1 MTAAPQALTD
11 PPAAPASKKPPDY
24 RLVSLIIACAIFME
38 QLDATVLATALPAM
52 ARDFGASAPA
62 MSIAMT
68 AYLLAL
74 AIGIPASG
82 AMADRYG
89 ARRVFSASIVVF
101 IAGSVL
107 CSLANSLP
115 MMVGARLL
123 QGAGGSM
130 MAPLGRL
137 ILLRV
142 VERKNLVSAMS
153 WTLVPAFLG
162 PLLGPPLG
170 GLLVTYWNW
179 HWIFYI
185 NIPIGVMGF
194 VLVRRYI
201 PYIEAADHPTPFDL
215 RGFVLCGLCLG
226 CGLFGLEMVS
236 QRDGLSTALALMGV
250 SLAAALGYV
259 WHARRHPAP
268 LLDLSLMKIDS
279 FRLSVMGGSVMR
291 VTQGAQPF
299 LLPLLFQLGF
309 GYSAAHAGRLV
320 LATALG
326 ALLMRLFTP
335 FLLRRVGYRRGLI
348 GNGLLAS
355 AGYAICAFFRP
366 GWPDGLMF
374 ALLVCCGAFMSFQ
387 FAAYNTV
394 AYEAVPTRRMS
405 NASSLYTTLQ
415 QLMLSVGVCVGAL
428 VLKVAISLGD
438 DPSPQLGDFSVAFI
452 VVTLVSLSSTWWHL
466 KFTHDV
472 GAELSGHRRVKAA

>member
-1 MTAAPQALTD
+1 VTAAPQVLTN
-11 PPAAPASKKPPDY
+11 PPAAPSPSKTPDY
-24 RLVSLIIACAIFME
+24 RVISLIIACAIFME

-52 ARDFGASAPA
+52 ARDFGAGAPA

-107 CSLANSLP
+107 CSLAGSLP
-115 MMVGARLL
+115 MMVAARLL

-142 VERKNLVSAMS
+142 VERRNLVSAMS

-185 NIPIGVMGF
+185 NIPIGLMGF
-194 VLVRRYI
+194 VLVRRFI

-215 RGFVLCGLCLG
+215 RGFLLCGLCLG

-236 QRDGLSTALALMGV
+236 QHDGFGTAMALVGISALS
-250 SLAAALGYV
+250 ALGYA
-259 WHARRHPAP
+259 WHARRHRAP
-268 LLDLSLMKIDS
+268 LLDLSLMQIDS
-279 FRLSVMGGSVMR
+279 FRLSVLGGSVMR
-291 VTQGAQPF
+291 ITQGAQPF

-326 ALLMRLFTP
+326 ALVMRLLTP
-335 FLLRRVGYRRGLI
+335 WLLRRVGYRRGLL
-348 GNGLLAS
+348 GNGILAS
-355 AGYAICAFFRP
+355 AGYAVCALFRP
-366 GWPDGLMF
+366 GWPDALMF

-428 VLKVAISLGD
+428 ALKVAISIGH
-438 DPSPQLGDFSVAFI
+438 DPMPQLADFSVAFI
-452 VVTLVSLSSTWWHL
+452 VVTLISLSSTWWHL
-466 KFTHDV
+466 KFTHEV
-472 GAELSGHRRVKAA
+472 GAELSGHRRIKPA

>member
-1 MTAAPQALTD
+1 MSATR
-11 PPAAPASKKPPDY
+11 PPRKTPDY
-24 RLVSLIIACAIFME
+24 RVVSLIIACAIFME

-52 ARDFGASAPA
+52 ARDFDASAPA

-101 IAGSVL
+101 VAGSVL
-107 CSLANSLP
+107 CSLATTLP

-170 GLLVTYWNW
+170 GLLVSYWSW

-185 NIPIGVMGF
+185 NIPIGLMGF
-194 VLVRRYI
+194 VLVRRLI
-201 PYIEAADHPTPFDL
+201 PYIEAADDPKAFDL
-215 RGFVLCGLCLG
+215 RGFILCGLCLG

-236 QRDGLSTALALMGV
+236 QRDGLGRAMALMVV
-250 SLAAALGYV
+250 SVLAAAGYV
-259 WHARRHPAP
+259 WHARRHAAP
-268 LLDLSLMKIDS
+268 LLDLSLMKIAS
-279 FRLSVMGGSVMR
+279 FRLSVVGGSLMR
-291 VTQGAQPF
+291 ITQGAQPF
-299 LLPLLFQLGF
+299 LLPLLFQLAF

-326 ALLMRLFTP
+326 ALIMRILTP
-335 FLLRRVGYRRGLI
+335 WLLRRVGYRRGLI
-348 GNGLLAS
+348 GNGVLAS
-355 AGYAICAFFRP
+355 LGYAVCALFRP
-366 GWPDGLMF
+366 GWPDWVMF
-374 ALLVCCGAFMSFQ
+374 VLLVGCGAFMSFQ

-405 NASSLYTTLQ
+405 TASSLYTTLQ

-428 VLKVAISLGD
+428 ILKVAISIGH
-438 DPSPQLGDFSVAFI
+438 DPRPQLADFSAAFI
-452 VVTLVSLSSTWWHL
+452 VVTLISLSSTWWHL
-466 KFTHDV
+466 KFAPDV
-472 GAELSGHRRVKAA
+472 GAELSGHRTKAAA

>member
-1 MTAAPQALTD
+1 
-11 PPAAPASKKPPDY
+11 
-24 RLVSLIIACAIFME
+24 V
-38 QLDATVLATALPAM
+38 
-52 ARDFGASAPA
+52 
-62 MSIAMT
+62 
-68 AYLLAL
+68 
-74 AIGIPASG
+74 
-82 AMADRYG
+82 
-89 ARRVFSASIVVF
+89 
-101 IAGSVL
+101 
-107 CSLANSLP
+107 
-115 MMVGARLL
+115 
-123 QGAGGSM
+123 
-130 MAPLGRL
+130 
-137 ILLRV
+137 
-142 VERKNLVSAMS
+142 RK
-153 WTLVPAFLG
+153 
-162 PLLGPPLG
+162 
-170 GLLVTYWNW
+170 
-179 HWIFYI
+179 
-185 NIPIGVMGF
+185 
-194 VLVRRYI
+194 YI

-215 RGFVLCGLCLG
+215 LGFVLCGLCLG

-236 QRDGLSTALALMGV
+236 QHDGMGTAMALVGV
-250 SLAAALGYV
+250 SALSALGYLC
-259 WHARRHPAP
+259 HARRHPAP

-326 ALLMRLFTP
+326 ALLMRVMTP
-335 FLLRRVGYRRGLI
+335 WLLRRVGYRRGLI

-428 VLKVAISLGD
+428 VLKIAISFGD

-472 GAELSGHRRVKAA
+472 GAELSGHRRAKAA